1 MLTGDVGEVLKP
13 DNRSNRK
20 GITNPMRSFND
31 FLLAAMVFQADK
43 MQADEMVWAFKF
55 RIASWLKAWTGMKIL
70 LFGLMI
76 LQMY

>member
-1 MLTGDVGEVLKP
+1 
-13 DNRSNRK
+13 
-20 GITNPMRSFND
+20 MRSFND